1 MCIFCFPPLLCPPSS
16 FSTMSSTTVVA
27 SSVTCSGVRSSARR
41 AQRSGRA
48 CAPAAA
54 ALPESATPLAAGAG
68 GRESVQLASKFGFEG
83 VEVRLRNCAPRGCPS
98 NAWREQAIC
107 SARARA
113 APWVKARH
121 SVASEAPLSR
131 TARARGRGSHARGAQ
146 SSSALG
152 ATTASRSL
160 CTATLARRAAAR
172 LTQRTTEPVD
182 ALGRCLA
189 ALRARAVLAPLNA
202 SQPLTRAPR
211 HRRRA
216 SSASSPSPSS
226 GWAAWP

>member
-1 MCIFCFPPLLCPPSS
+1 
-16 FSTMSSTTVVA
+16 MSSTTVFA
-27 SSVTCSGVRSSARR
+27 SSVTCSGVRSGARR

-48 CAPAAA
+48 CAPAA

-121 SVASEAPLSR
+121 SVAS
-131 TARARGRGSHARGAQ
+131 
-146 SSSALG
+146 
-152 ATTASRSL
+152 
-160 CTATLARRAAAR
+160 
-172 LTQRTTEPVD
+172 
-182 ALGRCLA
+182 
-189 ALRARAVLAPLNA
+189 
-202 SQPLTRAPR
+202 
-211 HRRRA
+211 
-216 SSASSPSPSS
+216 
-226 GWAAWP
+226 

>member
-16 FSTMSSTTVVA
+16 FSTMSSTTVFA

-54 ALPESATPLAAGAG
+54 ALPESTTPLAAA
-68 GRESVQLASKFGFEG
+68 RSESAELASKFGFEG
-83 VEVRLRNCAPRGCPS
+83 AEVRLRNCAPRGCPS
-98 NAWREQAIC
+98 NAWREQAVC

-172 LTQRTTEPVD
+172 LTQRTTDSVD